1 MIYGNIHVKETEAAF
16 SPTLRKALEIIRTTD
31 TTGMAPGKYPLD
43 GDKLILQINEMTT
56 EPKEQRRAEIH
67 RKYIDVQYMIHGK
80 ELIGVYPDAGEDEIS
95 EDRLETGDIRFY
107 TYRDVPGEVML
118 PMTDGC
124 YAVFFPEDA
133 HRPGCQMDGE
143 ACPVRKI
150 VLKVMVDTL

>member
-1 MIYGNIHVKETEAAF
+1 MIYGNINVKETGAAF
-16 SPTLRKALEIIRTTD
+16 SPTLQKALEIIRTTN
-31 TTGMAPGKYPLD
+31 TEGMAPGKYPLD

-56 EPKEQRRAEIH
+56 EPKEARRAEIH

-95 EDRLETGDIRFY
+95 EDRLESGDIRFY

-124 YAVFFPEDA
+124 YAIFFPEDA
-133 HRPGCQMDGE
+133 HRPGCMMGE
-143 ACPVRKI
+143 PCDVRKI
-150 VLKVMVDTL
+150 VLKVRVDTL